1 MTDQAGVQLTPSQR
15 LHFDIYGFVMLRGV
29 LNPDEIARLNQA
41 LQSAKATIESGAEIP
56 PIYFNR
62 GGDHHILLG
71 NLVQYDQALLDYA
84 VHPKLVPLVEEVVG
98 GKIRLEET
106 EAIINRRN
114 PAKDRA
120 ELAKR
125 RYNPTGFH
133 WGTKHGWGTYIEQDK
148 FHCIFVKTLA
158 YLTDVGPD
166 DGGTSLIPGSHRL
179 TWPQNRIIKAAMA
192 DDGLLY
198 QVEAKAGDVIL
209 FAESLIHSTTEI
221 RSDNER
227 IILIAGYTPTMF
239 QPWPGNEVDPDFI
252 DSLPEDIQPIISGSG
267 SWHWERNY

>member
-1 MTDQAGVQLTPSQR
+1 MTDQADVQLTLSQR

-41 LQSAKATIESGAEIP
+41 LQLAKTTIESGTEIP
-56 PIYFNR
+56 PIYFHR
-62 GGDHHILLG
+62 DGDHHILLG
-71 NLVQYDQALLDYA
+71 NLV
-84 VHPKLVPLVEEVVG
+84 H
-98 GKIRLEET
+98 
-106 EAIINRRN
+106 
-114 PAKDRA
+114 
-120 ELAKR
+120 
-125 RYNPTGFH
+125 YN
-133 WGTKHGWGTYIEQDK
+133 QDK
-148 FHCIFVKTLA
+148 FHCVFVKTLA

-179 TWPQNRIIKAAMA
+179 TWQQSRIIKAAMA

-227 IILIAGYTPTMF
+227 TILVAGYTPTMF